1 MDSSLYKRQIVQ
13 QHNPKDYYRSLDIL
27 SREVSEQSSEETEKT
42 SFLSTFLFCS
52 NFASISPR
60 ISHSKYIPMI
70 PRKDILLEMHRN
82 TAPNNQQQEKETED
96 DMGCASCF
104 RWIHVVTGYSL
115 HPKVEQMVEHFVLDF
130 DIFSGCWS
138 YDFSWLLLDR
148 PVF

>member
-27 SREVSEQSSEETEKT
+27 SREVSEQFSEETEKRP
-42 SFLSTFLFCS
+42 FLSTFLFCS

-82 TAPNNQQQEKETED
+82 TAPNNQQPRKGNRRRYE
-96 DMGCASCF
+96 MCF
-104 RWIHVVTGYSL
+104 VFSL
-115 HPKVEQMVEHFVLDF
+115 DTRRYRGFLTSKGRTDGGALRFGF
-130 DIFSGCWS
+130 
-138 YDFSWLLLDR
+138 
-148 PVF
+148 